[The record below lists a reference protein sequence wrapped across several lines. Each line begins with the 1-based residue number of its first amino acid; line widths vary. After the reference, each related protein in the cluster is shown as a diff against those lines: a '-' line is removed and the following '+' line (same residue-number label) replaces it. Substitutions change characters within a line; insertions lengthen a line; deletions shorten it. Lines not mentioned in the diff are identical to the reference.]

1 MTRTPSNGRN
11 AALTRQ
17 GLRASGCEMLR
28 LTVNPRN
35 ATAIAPYESAG
46 FEMTDTDDDG
56 ELRVMKP
63 LSSSLTI

>member
-1 MTRTPSNGRN
+1 
-11 AALTRQ
+11 
-17 GLRASGCEMLR
+17 MLR

-63 LSSSLTI
+63 LLSSLTI